1 MNMAA
6 HSIEVQAGNFREV
19 VLEGS
24 KTRPVV
30 IDFWAPW
37 CAPCRALKPVLEKLA
52 QEYAGQF
59 TLATINSDENQQLA
73 AEMGVR
79 GIPAVKAVVDG
90 NIVDEFVGAL
100 PEAQVRAFIERIL
113 PSPSALLQQQARA
126 HLLEAEYEPA
136 LAALESVLELDPRN
150 LSAMADKLEAL
161 MRLQRHDEAKAL
173 LQDLD
178 PMSPNDVRV
187 ARLKAEL
194 EFAAEPREDPASLER
209 RIQTDPTDLSARLE
223 LARHQAHMQAYE
235 AAFEQLME
243 LVRRDR
249 RFGDDAGRKTMIEL
263 FNLLGNEH
271 ELVGK
276 YRRLLSAA
284 LY

>member
-1 MNMAA
+1 MAA
-6 HSIEVQAGNFREV
+6 HSIEVRAENFREV

-73 AEMGVR
+73 AQMGVR

-100 PEAQVRAFIERIL
+100 PEAQVRAFIERIF

-136 LAALESVLELDPRN
+136 LAALESALELDPRN
-150 LSAMADKLEAL
+150 LSAMTDKLEAL

-173 LQDLD
+173 LQDLE
-178 PMSPNDVRV
+178 PMNPNDARV
-187 ARLKAEL
+187 AQLKAEL
-194 EFAAEPREDPASLER
+194 AFAAKPRKDPALLER
-209 RIQTDPTDLSARLE
+209 RIQADPSDLSARLE
-223 LARHQAHMQAYE
+223 LARHHAHMQAYE

-243 LVRRDR
+243 IVRRDR

-271 ELVGK
+271 ELVGR